1 MNSMHQIRIV
11 VLAALVLVMGAC
23 RKTTDTST
31 DTSTAQ
37 NSPAAPAT
45 AAPAPKQR
53 HHGLFTG
60 GVSPLI
66 VSMSPDSIPIRDG
79 HVPIGRFSLIYEI
92 DNVEKATKAY
102 ISVYSRGVGELQ
114 RHDVDLQARSQIEF
128 FIDGSNFDLGPT
140 VRFRVH
146 CPSGDT
152 DWFVMGNDPLP
163 SPQKQQIAGVSPGY
177 VETRGR
183 ASGGGVLVSISGV
196 SITRDCTPE
205 AQVDSSA
212 VELKDVVA
220 TNQMINLLLP
230 YEALHGRPVAAR
242 YLEVNLVVYGPGM
255 PAEDVYPLNLM
266 E

>member
-1 MNSMHQIRIV
+1 MNSVHQTRIAVLAAV
-11 VLAALVLVMGAC
+11 VLAMGAC

-31 DTSTAQ
+31 APNPQ
-37 NSPAAPAT
+37 AAPA
-45 AAPAPKQR
+45 AAASAPKER
-53 HHGLFTG
+53 HHRMTTG

-66 VSMSPDSIPIRDG
+66 VSMSPESIPIRDG
-79 HVPIGRFSLIYEI
+79 HVPMGRFSLIYEI
-92 DNVEKATKAY
+92 DNVGKATSAY

-114 RHDVDLQARSQIEF
+114 RHDVDLQARGQIEF

-146 CPSGDT
+146 CPSGDS
-152 DWFVMGNDPLP
+152 DWFLMGSDPLQF
-163 SPQKQQIAGVSPGY
+163 PQKGQIAGVDPGY

-183 ASGGGVLVSISGV
+183 VSAGGFPVSISGV
-196 SITRDCTPE
+196 SITRECTPE

-220 TNQMINLLLP
+220 TNQRINLLLP
-230 YEALHGRPVAAR
+230 YEALQGRPVAAR

-255 PAEDVYPLNLM
+255 PAEDVYPLNLV